1 MGYIYDKAT
10 IDVTG
15 FVKIVTNGTSTEIQ
29 LQVRIKA
36 TYTLAFSQ
44 TYQAYGY
51 RWPSLLS

>member
-1 MGYIYDKAT
+1 MGYIYDEAT

-36 TYTLAFSQ
+36 TYTLSFSQ